1 MIVKL
6 RRRERLCARRPMQI
20 SRIRCG
26 SKIGGI
32 ERMHAFFRGHSFT
45 PHRHDTYA
53 VGVTSAGIQSFNYR
67 GAARHSLP
75 GQVFVLHPD
84 EPHDGRAGD
93 EQGFGYRI
101 AYVDPAL
108 VREVAAT
115 NTLPFMPEPVSTD
128 ARLRRAVID
137 IVAEES
143 SPMDELATAGRLVA
157 LVDALVHAARGTA
170 SGTKLVDT
178 KALRLVREMLQSRFD
193 ANISTR
199 ELEVLSGLSRW
210 QLARQ
215 FRKAFGVSPHRYHVL
230 RRLDRA
236 RNLLGRGHSLAEVAQ
251 GSGFADQAHFSRQF
265 RSAFGLSPGQWRTLA
280 AGTSRA
286 QPGSARQHQP

>member
-1 MIVKL
+1 ML
-6 RRRERLCARRPMQI
+6 I
-20 SRIRCG
+20 SRIRCEA
-26 SKIGGI
+26 KIGGI
-32 ERMHAFFRGHSFT
+32 KRMHAFFRGHSFT

-53 VGVTSAGIQSFNYR
+53 VGVTSAGIQSFTYR

-108 VREVAAT
+108 IGEAAT
-115 NTLPFMPEPVSTD
+115 TNRLPFLPEPVSAD
-128 ARLRRAVID
+128 ARLRRAVMD
-137 IVAEES
+137 IVAE
-143 SPMDELATAGRLVA
+143 PGNPLDELATACRLVA
-157 LVDALVHAARGTA
+157 LADALVGTARGTTA
-170 SGTKLVDT
+170 ETKLVDT
-178 KALRLVREMLQSRFD
+178 KALRLVRDMLQTRLD
-193 ANISTR
+193 ANIPMR
-199 ELEVLSGLSRW
+199 ELEAMSGLSRW

-215 FRKAFGVSPHRYHVL
+215 FRKAYGVSPHRYHVL

-236 RNLLGRGHSLAEVAQ
+236 REKLGRGHSLAEVAQ

-265 RSAFGLSPGQWRTLA
+265 RSAFGLSPGRWRTLA
-280 AGTSRA
+280 AGAS
-286 QPGSARQHQP
+286 